1 MKTNESRTRG
11 RLHRH
16 RRPAR
21 LVALALGVVAF
32 GLARPP
38 AVAGQDAGSDY
49 RSVTVAVGKAALVS
63 NGTTLR
69 RVSVADADVAEAVV
83 VSPTEVMIHGKQT
96 GTTTLVLWDQVGARR
111 LHEVEVTVDAEALER
126 HFLALFPDERID
138 VTASGDTY
146 ILSGTLKEASVARR
160 ALEIAAA
167 TGATVID
174 NLQVPAPDQIL
185 LQVRF
190 AEVNRTAIKEYGIN
204 ILRFDPL
211 NPRGDDEGAL
221 STGQH
226 TPPAGNFAN
235 DPVGPEQTFS
245 DVVNLYLFHEGESVG
260 AFIRALSAKGM
271 FRSLAEPN
279 LLAMDG
285 QEASFLAGGE
295 FPYPVP
301 QATAGGTN
309 ITILFKEFGVRL
321 NFTPHITNAGNIRLT
336 VAPEVS
342 SLDFANGLQLSGFQI
357 PTLLSRRASTEV
369 ELRDGQTFAIGG
381 LLDNSITENVD
392 KFPILGDIPIL
403 GRLFSS
409 KGIRENRTE
418 LLVLVTPRIVQ
429 PSEAPPPVPTGEP
442 ETWDWDDALKEP
454 IAPAPV
460 GPTGDE

>member
-1 MKTNESRTRG
+1 MKSFAHSFRG
-11 RLHRH
+11 RFHRH

-21 LVALALGVVAF
+21 LVALALSIVAF

-38 AVAGQDAGSDY
+38 AVAGQDAGSDA

-63 NGTTLR
+63 NGATLR
-69 RVSVADADVAEAVV
+69 RVSVANPEVAEAVV
-83 VSPTEVMIHGKQT
+83 VSPSEVMIHGKQT
-96 GTTTLVLWDQVGARR
+96 GTTTLVRWDDTGARY
-111 LHEVEVTVDAEALER
+111 LNEIEVTVDAEALER
-126 HFLALFPDERID
+126 HFRALFPGEPID

-146 ILSGTLKEASVARR
+146 ILSGTLRQASVARR
-160 ALEIAAA
+160 VLEIAQA

-174 NLQVPAPDQIL
+174 NLQVPAPDQVL

-190 AEVNRTAIKEYGIN
+190 AEVNRTALKEWGVN
-204 ILRFDPL
+204 LLRFDPL
-211 NPRGDDEGAL
+211 NPRGDDEGGL

-226 TPPAGNFAN
+226 TPMGGNFAN
-235 DPVGPEQTFS
+235 NPIGPEQTFS
-245 DVVNLYLFHEGESVG
+245 DVMNLYLFHEGESVG
-260 AFIRALSAKGM
+260 AFIRALSAEGM

-301 QATAGGTN
+301 QASAGGTN
-309 ITILFKEFGVRL
+309 ITIFFKEFGVRL
-321 NFTPHITNAGNIRLT
+321 TFTPHITNAGNIKLR

-342 SLDFANGLQLSGFQI
+342 TLDFANGLQLQGFEI
-357 PTLLSRRASTEV
+357 PTLLSRRAVTEV

-381 LLDNSITENVD
+381 LMDNSITENID

-403 GRLFSS
+403 GKLFSS
-409 KGIRENRTE
+409 KSVRQNRSE

-429 PSEAPPPVPTGEP
+429 PSAQPVPIPTGEP
-442 ETWDWDDALKEP
+442 ETWDWDSSLEG
-454 IAPAPV
+454 PATPRPM